1 MTTSFKTKAVAELR
15 EAKKLE
21 REKEALANAE
31 AEQMREAK
39 AKASAERIAK
49 KLKRIAKS
57 V

>member
-31 AEQMREAK
+31 AKQMREAK
-39 AKASAERIAK
+39 PKQV
-49 KLKRIAKS
+49 LKE
-57 V
+57 